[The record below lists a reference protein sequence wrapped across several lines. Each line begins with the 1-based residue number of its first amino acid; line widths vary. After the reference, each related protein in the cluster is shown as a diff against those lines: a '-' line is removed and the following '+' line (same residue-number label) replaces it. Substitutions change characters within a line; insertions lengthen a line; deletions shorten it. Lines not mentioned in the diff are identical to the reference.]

1 MSDEF
6 FGDRRRALEESFF
19 AKRNQQLLEQMQQ
32 QVSAE
37 TKRASLSAASGITDP
52 AVLDVLVDSGVEP
65 ATLAAM
71 SLVPL
76 IQVAW
81 ADGSVEPQERDAIL
95 QAAHAEGLD
104 KQDAAYQLLER
115 WLQQPPDKSLLG
127 AWKDYVG
134 ALSKKLSDEARQ
146 QLQQDVLGRA
156 RQVAEAAGGIL
167 GLVHKVSAAERAVL
181 AELEQTFS
189 IS

>member
-19 AKRNQQLLEQMQQ
+19 AKRNQQLLEQLQE
-32 QVSAE
+32 QVAAE
-37 TKRASLSAASGITDP
+37 SQRASLSAASGISDP
-52 AVLDVLVDSGVEP
+52 AVLDVLVSFGVEP
-65 ATLAAM
+65 ATLAAL

-76 IQVAW
+76 VQVAW
-81 ADGSVEPQERDAIL
+81 ADGTVEPQERAAIL
-95 QAAHAEGLD
+95 QAAEAEGLD
-104 KQDAAYQLLER
+104 KQDAAFQLLER

-134 ALSKKLSDEARQ
+134 ALSKKLSEEARQ
-146 QLQQDVLGRA
+146 QLHQDVIGRA

-181 AELEQTFS
+181 AELEKAFS
-189 IS
+189 